1 VVTCAYAGALM
12 AIEYINR
19 DSSILGDYQLD
30 LLVEDTECKVDV
42 AMKHF
47 LHYAVDGEHTVAA
60 ILGKCFMSL
69 FCDLWSFFE
78 LVNFY
83 RLLLLHKC

>member
-1 VVTCAYAGALM
+1 M

-19 DSSILGDYQLD
+19 DSSILGNYQLD

-47 LHYAVDGEHTVAA
+47 LHYAVDGEHPVAA
-60 ILGKCFMSL
+60 IVGKCFISL
-69 FCDLWSFFE
+69 LSDLCSCF
-78 LVNFY
+78 
-83 RLLLLHKC
+83 

>member
-1 VVTCAYAGALM
+1 MWHYTGALM
-12 AIEYINR
+12 AVEYINR

-47 LHYAVDGEHTVAA
+47 LHYAVDGVLPVAG
-60 ILGKCFMSL
+60 ILGKCFTFEQ
-69 FCDLWSFFE
+69 FCFVKL
-78 LVNFY
+78 LV
-83 RLLLLHKC
+83 

>member
-1 VVTCAYAGALM
+1 M
-12 AIEYINR
+12 AVEYINR
-19 DSSILGDYQLD
+19 DSSLLGDYQLD

-60 ILGKCFMSL
+60 ILGKYLMSENVHR
-69 FCDLWSFFE
+69 DT
-78 LVNFY
+78 
-83 RLLLLHKC
+83 